1 MLRKIPIL
9 RKIKRKIRLLN
20 NRRMRK
26 ISPNKYENK
35 ISKIYKKRIGKNIN
49 WNNPT
54 TYTEKMQWEKLYDN
68 NPLKSELS
76 DKYLV
81 REWVKEKIGEK
92 YLIDI
97 YGVWDSFSEI
107 DFKKLPKSFVL
118 KTNHGSGTIYIVK
131 DKNKMDYN
139 EVKNLFDDW
148 MQMDYAFCT
157 GFELHYSKIRRRIIA
172 EKYIET
178 DNDDLQDYKFLCF
191 DGKPYFC
198 WVDVGR
204 FSNHKRNVYDLD
216 WNLQRW
222 NQSEYGNTG
231 ETIPKPNNFSEMIK
245 IAEKL
250 CQGFSHVRVDLYNV
264 KGKIYFGEMT
274 FTNGSGFDK
283 IVPDEYDLIL
293 GNMWKLDMR
302 KENIFGDK
310 NE

>member
-68 NPLKSELS
+68 NPLKAELS

-216 WNLQRW
+216 WNLQKW
-222 NQSEYGNTG
+222 NQSEYGNTD

>member
-68 NPLKSELS
+68 NPLKAELS

-131 DKNKMDYN
+131 DKNKIDYN
-139 EVKNLFDDW
+139 EVKNL
-148 MQMDYAFCT
+148 
-157 GFELHYSKIRRRIIA
+157 
-172 EKYIET
+172 
-178 DNDDLQDYKFLCF
+178 
-191 DGKPYFC
+191 
-198 WVDVGR
+198 
-204 FSNHKRNVYDLD
+204 
-216 WNLQRW
+216 
-222 NQSEYGNTG
+222 
-231 ETIPKPNNFSEMIK
+231 
-245 IAEKL
+245 
-250 CQGFSHVRVDLYNV
+250 
-264 KGKIYFGEMT
+264 
-274 FTNGSGFDK
+274 
-283 IVPDEYDLIL
+283 
-293 GNMWKLDMR
+293 
-302 KENIFGDK
+302 
-310 NE
+310 

>member
-68 NPLKSELS
+68 NPLKAELS

-131 DKNKMDYN
+131 DKNKIDYN

-222 NQSEYGNTG
+222 NQSEYGNTD

>member
-68 NPLKSELS
+68 NPLKVELS

-131 DKNKMDYN
+131 DKNKIDYN

-216 WNLQRW
+216 WNLQKW
-222 NQSEYGNTG
+222 NQSEYGNTD

-245 IAEKL
+245 IAGKL

>member
-68 NPLKSELS
+68 NPLKAELS

-191 DGKPYFC
+191 DGNPYFC

-216 WNLQRW
+216 WNLQKW
-222 NQSEYGNTG
+222 NQSEYGNTD